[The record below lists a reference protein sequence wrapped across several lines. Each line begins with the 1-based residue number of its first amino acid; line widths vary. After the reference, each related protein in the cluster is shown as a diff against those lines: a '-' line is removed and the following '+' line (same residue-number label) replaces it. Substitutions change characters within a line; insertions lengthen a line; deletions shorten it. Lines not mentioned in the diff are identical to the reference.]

1 MKVKKRDGS
10 IVNFDESKISNA
22 IGAANKAVS
31 KPERA
36 TAREKK
42 ENEKNGSLSDEFPI
56 TNMFLKT
63 AAFFTLDQV
72 ERV

>member
-10 IVNFDESKISNA
+10 IVNFDGSKISNA

-36 TAREKK
+36 TAIEKK
-42 ENEKNGSLSDEFPI
+42 EIIKYIKS
-56 TNMFLKT
+56 
-63 AAFFTLDQV
+63 
-72 ERV
+72 